1 MSDLNALR
9 RSLRARRR
17 GLTRAQ
23 QRRAAQR
30 LLRILVRTPAFRR
43 SRHIACY
50 FPADGEIDPR
60 PIMRHVWHSGRQCY
74 VPILRARR
82 RLRFAPVAPAA
93 RLVRNRLNILEPA
106 GPYTTVAARELDL
119 ILMPLVAFDSHGQRL
134 GMGGG
139 YYDRTLAFLH
149 RRARVKPR
157 LVGLAHEFQRVEKL
171 PAHTWD
177 VRMHAVATDRRFHT
191 LSRTR
196 VFAP

>member
-17 GLTRAQ
+17 GLTHAQ

-43 SRHIACY
+43 SHRIACY

-60 PIMRHVWHSGRQCY
+60 PIMRQVWQSGRQCY
-74 VPILRARR
+74 VPILRAGR

-106 GPYTTVAARELDL
+106 HAHTAIAARALDL
-119 ILMPLVAFDSHGQRL
+119 ILMPLVAFDAGGQRL

-149 RRARVKPR
+149 RRARIKPR
-157 LVGLAHEFQRVEKL
+157 LVGIAHDFQRVEKL
-171 PAHTWD
+171 PAHAWD
-177 VRMHAVATDRRFHT
+177 VRMHAVATDRRYYT
-191 LSRTR
+191 LSRKH
-196 VFAP
+196 AIAS